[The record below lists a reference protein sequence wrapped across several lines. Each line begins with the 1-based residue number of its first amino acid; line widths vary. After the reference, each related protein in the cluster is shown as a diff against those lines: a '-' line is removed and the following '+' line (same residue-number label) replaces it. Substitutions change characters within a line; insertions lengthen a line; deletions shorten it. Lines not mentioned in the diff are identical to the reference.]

1 MMMNNRIF
9 PHQIHFSLVLVPILL
24 RALTPVFFKAA
35 AVSMNT
41 FTLRS
46 VLTNPLYWIS
56 LAFFMLRA
64 VSWQFILRD
73 FKLSLVYPLMS
84 LNLIMLLIIGHYFF
98 DEPIMLNHLIGAAF
112 IITGSICISLE
123 KEKRG

>member
-1 MMMNNRIF
+1 MNNRIF
-9 PHQIHFSLVLVPILL
+9 PHQIHFSLVLIPILL
-24 RALTPVFFKAA
+24 RALIPVIFKAA

-46 VLTNPLYWIS
+46 VLTNTLYWIS
-56 LAFFMLRA
+56 LAFLILQA
-64 VSWQFILRD
+64 LSWQFILRD

-84 LNLIMLLIIGHYFF
+84 LNLIILLISGHYFF
-98 DEPIMLNHLIGAAF
+98 DEPVMLNHLIGAAF
-112 IITGSICISLE
+112 IITGSICISFE